1 EASAMGDRMAVVAP
15 QTHGNRRPTVMPY
28 TLAFIG
34 IQPEMEIFV
43 RTVQLGVGLLLLIV
57 AVNVAVLVYA
67 RTATRMGEIAVRTA
81 LGASRARVV
90 SQLFVEALVPSVIAA
105 VVGLAIA
112 RVAIGKILEAV
123 GSEGDGASRLLVLMD
138 FSFRPAVILY
148 VTGLALVA
156 AVIAG

>member
-81 LGASRARVV
+81 LGASRARGVT
-90 SQLFVEALVPSVIAA
+90 QLFIEALVPSVAAA
-105 VVGLAIA
+105 VIGLAIL
-112 RVAIGKILEAV
+112 RVALTMLREAV
-123 GSEGDGASRLLVLMD
+123 AHEVDGAGQLPILMD
-138 FSFRPAVILY
+138 FSLSPAVVLY
-148 VTGLALVA
+148 VTLLAV
-156 AVIAG
+156 